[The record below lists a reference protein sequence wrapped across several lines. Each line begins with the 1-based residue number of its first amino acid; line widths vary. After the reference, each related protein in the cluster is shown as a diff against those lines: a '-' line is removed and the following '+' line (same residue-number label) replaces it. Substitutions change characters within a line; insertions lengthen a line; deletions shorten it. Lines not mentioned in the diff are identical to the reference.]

1 MARWRG
7 VRMKILVSGSSGL
20 IGRALV
26 SFLAAG
32 GHHVTR
38 LVRSSLSPG
47 EAQVFWNPAVGTV
60 NAAGLEGFDAVV
72 HLAGEN
78 IAERWTAKKKARIY
92 ESRAK
97 GTRLLSESLGQVS
110 KPPKILAC
118 ASASGYY
125 GDCGDEVVTEDRP
138 AGSGFLARVCQ
149 EWEAATEPA
158 LRRGIRVINLRT
170 GIVLTPA
177 GGALASMLFPF
188 RMGLGGRLG
197 SGRQFWS
204 WVAIDDVLGGILHT
218 LTTET
223 LHGPVNVAAPNPVT
237 NREFTEILGRVLE
250 RPTVFPIP
258 SFAVRLALGRMA
270 DELLLASARLAPARL
285 LASGYQ
291 FRYSNLEDALRH
303 LLGRRGAG

>member
-1 MARWRG
+1 
-7 VRMKILVSGSSGL
+7 MKILVTGSSGL

-38 LVRSSLSPG
+38 LVRFSPSPG
-47 EAQVFWNPAVGTV
+47 ESQVFWNPAAGTV
-60 NAAGLEGFDAVV
+60 NAGGLEGFDAVV

-97 GTRLLSESLGQVS
+97 GTRLLSESLCQVS

-125 GDCGDEVVTEDRP
+125 GDCGDEVVAEDHP
-138 AGSGFLARVCQ
+138 AGSGFLAQVCQ

-158 LRRGIRVINLRT
+158 RRRGICVINLRL
-170 GIVLTPA
+170 GMVLTAA
-177 GGALASMLFPF
+177 GGALARMLFPF
-188 RMGLGGRLG
+188 RMGLGGRFG

-204 WVAIDDVLGGILHT
+204 WVALDDVLGAIVHT
-218 LTTET
+218 LSRET
-223 LHGPVNVAAPNPVT
+223 LQGPVNVAGPNPVT
-237 NREFTEILGRVLE
+237 NREFTEILGRVLR

-258 SFAVRLALGRMA
+258 AFAARLALGRMV
-270 DELLLASARLAPARL
+270 DELLLASVRLAPARL

-291 FRYSNLEDALRH
+291 FRYAHLEDALRH
-303 LLGRRGAG
+303 LLD

>member
-1 MARWRG
+1 MN
-7 VRMKILVSGSSGL
+7 ILVTGSSGL

-38 LVRSSLSPG
+38 LVRSSLSLG
-47 EAQVFWNPAVGTV
+47 EAQVFWNPAAGIV
-60 NAAGLEGFDAVV
+60 NAAGLEDFYAVV

-78 IAERWTAKKKARIY
+78 IAERWTVRKKARIY

-138 AGSGFLARVCQ
+138 VGSGFLARVCQ

-158 LRRGIRVINLRT
+158 LRRGIRVINLRM

-204 WVAIDDVLGGILHT
+204 WVAIDDVLGAILHT

-237 NREFTEILGRVLE
+237 NREFTEILGRVLR

-258 SFAVRLALGRMA
+258 SFAIRLALGRMA

-303 LLGRRGAG
+303 LLGRRGAA